1 MPSFNQ
7 IIQSRTVWFS
17 VVLVAVSVAQGL
29 GMQAASVT
37 LQMIVG
43 LAAAVAL
50 VTLRV
55 IGSPPL
61 SKK

>member
-29 GMQAASVT
+29 GMQAASAT

-43 LAAAVAL
+43 VAAAVAL

-55 IGSPPL
+55 RGSRPL
-61 SKK
+61 SEK

>member
-7 IIQSRTVWFS
+7 IIKSRAVWFS
-17 VVLVAVSVAQGL
+17 IVLAAVSVAQGL
-29 GMQAASVT
+29 GVLAASVT
-37 LQMIVG
+37 LQMLVG
-43 LAAAVAL
+43 VAAAAAL

-55 IGSPPL
+55 VGSPPL